1 MGKTGRRILAA
12 LALTGLACAA
22 PARAEPPPARV
33 VSINVCTDQYAM
45 LIAGEGQLHSVS
57 HLAADPYSSAMVEEA
72 KAFAVNHG
80 LAEEVF
86 LMRPDLVLA
95 GTYTARATV
104 DLLRRLGFRVEL
116 FDPVSDFDDVR
127 EQMTRIGVLL
137 QRGERAAELVAE
149 LDAGLADLATG
160 ATGKTAIS
168 WSSNSYAT
176 GAGTFTDAV
185 MQAAGLTNVLA
196 ERGVYGGARV
206 PLETLLGEKPDL
218 VVTSAVAYD
227 RPALAQENFSHPAF
241 RGYFGADRRVSVPD
255 AYWIC
260 GAPFTLEAVRILRGA
275 AGTEK

>member
-1 MGKTGRRILAA
+1 MGKIGRRILAA
-12 LALTGLACAA
+12 LALSGLAWAA

-45 LIAGEGQLHSVS
+45 LIAGAGQLHSVS
-57 HLAADPYSSAMVEEA
+57 HLASDPSSSVMVEEA

-127 EQMTRIGVLL
+127 EQMTRVGALL

-149 LDAGLADLATG
+149 LDAGLADLSTG

-168 WSSNSYAT
+168 WSSNSFAT

-185 MQAAGLTNVLA
+185 MQAAGLTNILT
-196 ERGVYGGARV
+196 ERGIHGGARV
-206 PLETLLGEKPDL
+206 PLETLLTEKPDL
-218 VVTSAVAYD
+218 VVTGTVAYD

-241 RGYFGADRRVSVPD
+241 RGYFGADRRVGVPD

-260 GAPFTLEAVRILRGA
+260 GAPFTLEAVRILRSA